1 MLICFLHF
9 AVSLTRKASTLQPEA
24 AHPDRDVPSTDFVAA
39 GVMTAPSYLGW
50 ALKFEELESR
60 TLWLAKA
67 TPRAWLAPGGAPL
80 VARRLT
86 TRYGRVSYTL
96 AASGGRGGALTVRA
110 NVSLPAG
117 FAKAATQPAGGVRLR
132 LRVPVEHAGKL
143 SAITVGGK
151 TWQDFDAAAQTV
163 NFKAS
168 ALTAATLAGMGDITA
183 KFK

>member
-1 MLICFLHF
+1 MLSPFCRL
-9 AVSLTRKASTLQPEA
+9 ANPESSTWQPEA
-24 AHPDRDVPSTDFVAA
+24 AHPDRDVPSTDYVAA

-67 TPRAWLAPGGAPL
+67 TPRAWLAPGGTPL

-96 AASGGRGGALTVRA
+96 AASGGGGGALTVLA

-143 SAITVGGK
+143 SAVTVGGK
-151 TWQDFDAAAQTV
+151 PWRDLDAAAETV
-163 NFKAS
+163 DFKAS
-168 ALTAATLAGMGDITA
+168 GLTAAVLAAMGDIVAT
-183 KFK
+183 FK